1 MVEHS
6 KLIELKRIALK
17 ILPYIFFLGLS
28 CAALYVFFYE
38 GLIGGD
44 DIKFHLAN
52 INDQFA
58 SLVNEGSIQ
67 RISTYLA
74 SNLGMGT
81 RLFYSPLF
89 HLLASLIYF
98 VTHVMGSTIIG
109 AIKVVLFISVFLSG
123 IFMYRFLLKVTNG
136 NVVAATIGASLYIV
150 YPYRIFDALCR
161 AAYAEAFSFLFIP
174 VFFKG
179 LYGLVNFKN
188 KITVLPFVEII
199 IGGSLL
205 FLSHNLTAIFGF
217 IFGIIYLLFNTHKIA
232 KFIRKPRYWITGL
245 VSIVFLVGIMSINLF
260 STLELV
266 SSEIYNISDA
276 ERMWTTLAMVTNRI
290 NTSFSFSGFLNF
302 SYMEGHYGIY
312 MGRTALTTQIIVFV
326 FLSIL
331 FLIID
336 KILSNVKKLRYFHFL
351 ISSGVYIGL
360 MFAFAYRLEVILGA
374 VAVVTIYFLIETL
387 LKQSKNEQVGRIK
400 PVYKELDFWFLVIIL
415 LLTFVLITQKWIWQI
430 MPKQLLMI
438 QFPWRLWAYIQFFA
452 SWAIA
457 WLCHKFRFN
466 KAVPYVATVAI
477 GFCLVTNQALPEKRL
492 VFENLEENT
501 NVYYGDE
508 NHFYSNAS
516 IGWNREYIPR
526 IFSEDD
532 YVPEFSNTLYYAIK
546 VRLKNGFNQEYP
558 FDPLVIYGDC
568 DLEVTYKN
576 TPNYE
581 LAITASEE
589 SLIQMPLL
597 YYPGY
602 QIKLFADQGL
612 VTKTEALNVDGLVSF
627 LIDEDVATVH
637 ISYVGTPLVI
647 TSYVF
652 FGVSLLGTAGMVA
665 YYKLFLDKKKKD
677 ELVTNNK

>member
-1 MVEHS
+1 
-6 KLIELKRIALK
+6 LKRIAIK
-17 ILPYIFFLGLS
+17 IVPYIFFLGLS

-52 INDQFA
+52 INDQFT
-58 SLVNEGSIQ
+58 SLVNEGSIP
-67 RISTYLA
+67 RISSYLA

-89 HLLASLIYF
+89 HILASLLYF

-150 YPYRIFDALCR
+150 YPYRIFDAFCR

-174 VFFKG
+174 LFFKG
-179 LYGLVNFKN
+179 LHGIVNFKD
-188 KITVLPFVEII
+188 KITVLPFVEVIL
-199 IGGSLL
+199 GGSLL
-205 FLSHNLTAIFGF
+205 FLSHNLTAVFGF
-217 IFGIIYLLFNTHKIA
+217 IFGIIYLLFNIQKIDVL
-232 KFIRKPRYWITGL
+232 IRKPQYWITGL
-245 VSIVFLVGIMSINLF
+245 ISVIFLVGIMSINLF

-266 SSEIYNISDA
+266 NSGIYNISNA

-302 SYMEGHYGIY
+302 SYMEGHYGVD

-336 KILSNVKKLRYFHFL
+336 KTLSHVKKLRYFHFL
-351 ISSGVYIGL
+351 ISAGVYIGL

-374 VAVVTIYFLIETL
+374 TVVVTIYFLIETL
-387 LKQSKNEQVGRIK
+387 LKQSKNEEVGRIK
-400 PVYKELDFWFLVIIL
+400 PVYKELDFWFLVTIL
-415 LLTFVLITQKWIWQI
+415 LLTFVLITQKWIWRI
-430 MPKQLLMI
+430 MPEQLLMI
-438 QFPWRLWAYIQFFA
+438 QFPWRLWAFIQFFA
-452 SWAIA
+452 SWTIA

-466 KAVPYVATVAI
+466 KAVPYVATIAI

-492 VFENLEENT
+492 VLENINEST
-501 NVYYGDE
+501 NIYYGDE
-508 NHFYSNAS
+508 NYFSSNAS

-532 YVPEFSNTLYYAIK
+532 YVPEYDNTLYYAIK
-546 VRLKNGFNQEYP
+546 VRLRNGFNQEYP

-568 DLEVTYKN
+568 DLEVTYKK

-602 QIKLFADQGL
+602 QIKLFDEQGL
-612 VTKTEALNVDGLVSF
+612 ISKTEGRNVDGLVSF
-627 LIDEDVATVH
+627 LVDEDVTVAH
-637 ISYVGTPLVI
+637 ISYIGTPLVI

-652 FGVSLLGTAGMVA
+652 FGISLIGTAGMVA

-677 ELVTNNK
+677 ELVKKKK

>member
-17 ILPYIFFLGLS
+17 IVPYVFFLGLS
-28 CAALYVFFYE
+28 CAALYLFFYE

-52 INDQFA
+52 INDHFT
-58 SLVNEGSIQ
+58 SLVNEGSIP
-67 RISTYLA
+67 RISSYLA
-74 SNLGMGT
+74 SNFGMGT

-89 HLLASLIYF
+89 HILASLIYF

-136 NVVAATIGASLYIV
+136 NVIAATIGASLYIV

-179 LYGLVNFKN
+179 LHGLVNFKD
-188 KITVLPFVEII
+188 KITVLPFVEVIL
-199 IGGSLL
+199 GGALL

-217 IFGIIYLLFNTHKIA
+217 LFGVIFLLFNIHKIA

-245 VSIVFLVGIMSINLF
+245 ISIVFLVGIMSINLF

-302 SYMEGHYGIY
+302 SYMEGHYGVY

-387 LKQSKNEQVGRIK
+387 LKQSKNEEVGRIK

-430 MPKQLLMI
+430 MPEQLLMI

-466 KAVPYVATVAI
+466 KAVPYIATVAI

-612 VTKTEALNVDGLVSF
+612 VSKTESLNVDGLVSF
-627 LIDEDVATVH
+627 LVDEDVTAVH

-652 FGVSLLGTAGMVA
+652 FGVSLLGTVGMVA

>member
-1 MVEHS
+1 
-6 KLIELKRIALK
+6 
-17 ILPYIFFLGLS
+17 
-28 CAALYVFFYE
+28 
-38 GLIGGD
+38 
-44 DIKFHLAN
+44 
-52 INDQFA
+52 
-58 SLVNEGSIQ
+58 
-67 RISTYLA
+67 
-74 SNLGMGT
+74 
-81 RLFYSPLF
+81 
-89 HLLASLIYF
+89 
-98 VTHVMGSTIIG
+98 
-109 AIKVVLFISVFLSG
+109 
-123 IFMYRFLLKVTNG
+123 
-136 NVVAATIGASLYIV
+136 
-150 YPYRIFDALCR
+150 
-161 AAYAEAFSFLFIP
+161 
-174 VFFKG
+174 
-179 LYGLVNFKN
+179 
-188 KITVLPFVEII
+188 
-199 IGGSLL
+199 
-205 FLSHNLTAIFGF
+205 
-217 IFGIIYLLFNTHKIA
+217 
-232 KFIRKPRYWITGL
+232 
-245 VSIVFLVGIMSINLF
+245 MSINLF

-457 WLCHKFRFN
+457 WLCYKFRFN
-466 KAVPYVATVAI
+466 KAVPYIATVAI

-652 FGVSLLGTAGMVA
+652 FGVSLLGTVGMVA